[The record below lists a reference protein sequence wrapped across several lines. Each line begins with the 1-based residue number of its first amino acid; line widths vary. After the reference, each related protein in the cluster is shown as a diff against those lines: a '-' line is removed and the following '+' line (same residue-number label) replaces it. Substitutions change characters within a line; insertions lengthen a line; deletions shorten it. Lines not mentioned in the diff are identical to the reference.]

1 VSERLRVLP
10 NDHPDY
16 FFWNPIRTKKTSIVC
31 EFAVLLRKVFDKAG
45 VRHSKEEMLSHRF
58 RHTFAV
64 EMLLAGVPIERVS
77 ILLGHRTQR
86 TTEKYYSAWV
96 KERKQRLET
105 EVKDAWKKMALP
117 EPLFPVEPTVQ

>member
-1 VSERLRVLP
+1 
-10 NDHPDY
+10 
-16 FFWNPIRTKKTSIVC
+16 
-31 EFAVLLRKVFDKAG
+31 
-45 VRHSKEEMLSHRF
+45 MLSHRF

-105 EVKDAWKKMALP
+105 EVKDACKKMALP

>member
-1 VSERLRVLP
+1 VAERLRVLS

-16 FFWNPIRTKKTSIVC
+16 FFWNPERTKKTSIVC

-45 VRHSKEEMLSHRF
+45 VSHSKEEMLSIVSAIR
-58 RHTFAV
+58 AV

-77 ILLGHRTQR
+77 ILLGHRSQR

-96 KERKQRLET
+96 KERKQGLET